1 MGHYE
6 VEVSRTAEKQLRK
19 LARDDQ
25 ERVVR
30 RILLLA
36 EDPFPRGAR
45 KLTGY
50 DDVYRVC
57 VGRYRILYSV
67 ARRRLVIVT
76 LKVGHRRDAY
86 RRGR

>member
-1 MGHYE
+1 MRHYE

-30 RILLLA
+30 RMLLLA
-36 EDPFPRGAR
+36 EDPFPPGTR

-50 DDVYRVC
+50 DDVYRVR
-57 VGRYRILYSV
+57 VGRYRIIYSV
-67 ARRRLVIVT
+67 SRQRLVIVI
-76 LKVGHRRDAY
+76 LKIGHRKDAY
-86 RRGR
+86 RRHR

>member
-1 MGHYE
+1 MERYE

-19 LARDDQ
+19 LPRNDQ
-25 ERVVR
+25 ERVVNR
-30 RILLLA
+30 LLLLA
-36 EDPFPRGAR
+36 HDPFPRGMR

-50 DDVYRVC
+50 DDVYRVR

-67 ARRRLVIVT
+67 SRGRLVIII
-76 LKVGHRRDAY
+76 LKIGQRKDIY